1 MQQLLPYLKFTLVQK
16 INSVGDY
23 EKTNFYEL
31 WQQQKQLKTMEMH
44 EAWPDIYNEQ
54 GFIQA
59 LLLTSIFHEG

>member
-31 WQQQKQLKTMEMH
+31 WQQQKQLKTMEMR
-44 EAWPDIYNEQ
+44 EAWPDIYKEQ

>member
-1 MQQLLPYLKFTLVQK
+1 MLAYLNFTLVQK
-16 INSVGDY
+16 INSAGDY

-31 WQQQKQLKTMEMH
+31 WQQQKQLKTREMR

-59 LLLTSIFHEG
+59 LLLTAIFHEG